1 MGPSGDHTDHQA
13 TAMGVKEDEAAK
25 VNAVGDKIRE
35 LKAAKAEKDVIMAEV
50 EKLKAAKAAYEAA
63 VGEPFPAPAPAPSKK
78 KKQQAAAPTP
88 APNKP
93 GEMSKND
100 AKKAARKAAAAAKK
114 AEYAKGNIPPKQKSD
129 GKKGGA
135 DAAAKAA
142 APGGSISQMDA
153 AQVQAYLKSVCLD
166 KYAEALAGVDGAS
179 LAAMDD
185 GTLKS
190 RGVAFAPHRRKLL
203 KLVSGSGAGSSAALL
218 AVALAGATV
227 AANASPL
234 LAAVKSALAA
244 VEQQIG
250 SAEGMPPPSRGQ
262 SAAIAAAASV
272 NSAPALTGAQ
282 PQRPSGPNTAST
294 MDSALVAAAHRFYI
308 AVGMCV
314 EAQRTDGGSWE
325 PAKVCGPPRDDLGCW
340 QLKADGEGDWE
351 ATVHFTAIRPRRR
364 FAVKAAGSTGSGA
377 AAAPQDWRAN
387 LPAAKGVP
395 RLQVLPGAKLSGAG
409 TPEVAALN
417 AELDALE
424 ERIAKLE
431 AKKKSKK

>member
-1 MGPSGDHTDHQA
+1 
-13 TAMGVKEDEAAK
+13 MGVKEDEAAK
-25 VNAVGDKIRE
+25 VNAVGDKIRQ

-50 EKLKAAKAAYEAA
+50 EKLKAAKVAYEAA

-78 KKQQAAAPTP
+78 KKQAPASST
-88 APNKP
+88 AKTQE
-93 GEMSKND
+93 GQMSKND
-100 AKKAARKAAAAAKK
+100 QKKAARKAAAAAKK

-135 DAAAKAA
+135 A
-142 APGGSISQMDA
+142 APATTAPASASSVSGMDA
-153 AQVQAYLKSVCLD
+153 AQVQAYLKSVSLE
-166 KYAEALAGVDGAS
+166 KYAKALSGVDGAT
-179 LAAMDD
+179 LATMDD
-185 GTLKS
+185 GALKG

-234 LAAVKSALAA
+234 LATVKSALAA

-250 SAEGMPPPSRGQ
+250 SVDGTLTTPSQSRGQ
-262 SAAIAAAASV
+262 PAAGAAAANSV
-272 NSAPALTGAQ
+272 KSAPAPTGAQ
-282 PQRPSGPNTAST
+282 SQRPSAANAAST

-314 EAQRTDGGSWE
+314 EAQRTDSGSWE

-351 ATVHFTAIRPRRR
+351 ASIHFTAIRPRRR
-364 FAVKAAGSTGSGA
+364 FALKAAGPAESGES
-377 AAAPQDWRAN
+377 AAPQDWRGN

-395 RLQVLPGAKLSGAG
+395 RLQVLPGAKPTNSVGA
-409 TPEVAALN
+409 PEVIALN
-417 AELDALE
+417 ADLDALE
-424 ERIAKLE
+424 ARIAKLE
-431 AKKKSKK
+431 AKKKSSK